1 MHPGPCRTRTEL
13 QAGEAWEASKETG
26 PPRAPTVVTMV
37 DPLAVE
43 WTAEAEQVA
52 AAWVVAAMVVAA
64 TALAPRAAEEAWP
77 AFPPAPQGGTKA
89 AAQQA
94 EGSPAASMAEAN
106 RAQEA
111 VVVMM
116 EAAAV
121 ATDWLEAR
129 PGMTGTR

>member
-26 PPRAPTVVTMV
+26 PRRAPTVVTMV
-37 DPLAVE
+37 DSLAVE

-52 AAWVVAAMVVAA
+52 AAWVVAVTAVAA

-94 EGSPAASMAEAN
+94 EDSPAVSMAEAN
-106 RAQEA
+106 RAQVA
-111 VVVMM
+111 VAKVVV
-116 EAAAV
+116 AKAQAAV
-121 ATDWLEAR
+121 ATDW
-129 PGMTGTR
+129 P

>member
-1 MHPGPCRTRTEL
+1 
-13 QAGEAWEASKETG
+13 
-26 PPRAPTVVTMV
+26 MV

-52 AAWVVAAMVVAA
+52 AAWVVAALVVAA

-111 VVVMM
+111 VAKVVVVT

-121 ATDWLEAR
+121 ATD
-129 PGMTGTR
+129 